1 MNRTKIIQGASTMKA
16 KHHLLVSL
24 ILLAISST
32 SFALDKKSICV
43 WDPVGAQ
50 GPVMTFYSDLKPKAI
65 AWGIDIEFK
74 AYTDEKVAANDF
86 KAGICDAAHVS
97 AILSRDFVPFAG
109 TLDAIGGLI
118 SDDGLN
124 KVLATLANPK
134 AGKLMTSGQYEIV
147 ASFPVGSMFVFVND
161 KSIDTVAEFSG
172 KKISVLNGDPQ
183 ALTLANLAG
192 ASPVATSL
200 ATFSGQFN
208 NGNIDILLMPAL
220 AYNTFELYN
229 GLGDNGGILDYRL
242 FYGMLQTV
250 INTAKFTPDFGN
262 KMRDY
267 MVSRLAE
274 IHKMVKDAE
283 NEIPSKYWIKTGDKE
298 RSELDK
304 FSQKIRL
311 TLKEKAIFDPKALRL
326 LWKIRC
332 SEDPSRAECGTPE

>member
-1 MNRTKIIQGASTMKA
+1 MKI
-16 KHHLLVSL
+16 KHGFILPLLLMVV
-24 ILLAISST
+24 SST

-43 WDPVGAQ
+43 WDPVGSQ

-65 AWGIDIEFK
+65 SWGVDLEFI

-86 KAGICDAAHVS
+86 KAGVCDAAHVS

-118 SDDGLN
+118 SDDGLD

-134 AGKLMTSGQYEIV
+134 AGKLMTNAQYEIV
-147 ASFPVGSMFVFVND
+147 ATFPVGSMFVFVND
-161 KSIDTVAEFSG
+161 KTVDTVAEFSG

-208 NGNIDILLMPAL
+208 NGNIDMLLMPAL

-229 GLGDNGGILDYRL
+229 GLGENGGILDYRL

-250 INTAKFTPDFGN
+250 IDKSKFDEDFGN
-262 KMRDY
+262 KMRSY

-274 IHKMVKDAE
+274 IHKMVNDAE
-283 NEIPSKYWIKTGDKE
+283 NEIPAKYWIKTSDQV

-311 TLKEKAIFDPKALRL
+311 TLKEKQIFDPKALRL